1 MSRVITSC
9 CAVLL
14 TALLTIAG
22 SVADAFGDARA
33 AELIAQAR
41 AALGGSKDA
50 PLSRGVSCA
59 GTVTR
64 AIGDR
69 RVSGDITLDL
79 QLPDKLLRT
88 ETIAPMGDGTL
99 IVTEQGINGE
109 TLLRSFKTM
118 NAPPGAVIRTPP
130 PPAAGSEAEVQA
142 IRNSRAELIRVSIA
156 LLLSSAGAEFS
167 YAGEAEAPDGK
178 ADVLDVKAAGGTA
191 ARLFL
196 DKATHRPLM
205 LSYRGI
211 APRTIVQTQHGGG
224 PAGAAHEV
232 TPPPAGETVDVTM
245 FLDDYHA
252 VDGVMLPHKISRAVG
267 GETTE
272 EWTFKTIKINPAFRS
287 ETFIQK

>member
-1 MSRVITSC
+1 MWNDKYVRVSSRSNSSAKSAALARSVVLRRSRSASLTCPSHRYCSVASTASSAKRITATAKSRYVLRTVPTLREKNPPTGHFTFLTKRLPRDNNSAAGRSSYSLSRSTRCLMSRVITSC

-109 TLLRSFKTM
+109 TL
-118 NAPPGAVIRTPP
+118 
-130 PPAAGSEAEVQA
+130 
-142 IRNSRAELIRVSIA
+142 
-156 LLLSSAGAEFS
+156 
-167 YAGEAEAPDGK
+167 
-178 ADVLDVKAAGGTA
+178 
-191 ARLFL
+191 
-196 DKATHRPLM
+196 
-205 LSYRGI
+205 
-211 APRTIVQTQHGGG
+211 
-224 PAGAAHEV
+224 
-232 TPPPAGETVDVTM
+232 
-245 FLDDYHA
+245 
-252 VDGVMLPHKISRAVG
+252 
-267 GETTE
+267 
-272 EWTFKTIKINPAFRS
+272 
-287 ETFIQK
+287 